1 MPRGKALP
9 SALVDL
15 ITSQLLH
22 SGDPTI
28 EYKARALLLG
38 EGEESPGMRLL
49 RERVPRSRM
58 ARSLLAHC
66 ARDGRIDQH
75 PYRKW
80 QRPHWTLCSLAQICY
95 PPGDASLQPILD
107 QVYDWLLEPAHLRY
121 RQSLLIPGQE
131 DRFRRCASQEGNAVW
146 YSILLGMDDLRTREL
161 TERLIA
167 WQWPDGGWNCDK
179 RPEARTSS
187 VIETLIPLRAL
198 SLASRHYTDALGKRA
213 ARAAGRAAEFF
224 LARSLFRRQRDG
236 AQITKDFALIQYP
249 IQFYDILSALQ
260 VMTEIGRIGDERCGE
275 ALGILRSKQLPDG
288 GFPLEK
294 PNART
299 SASII
304 TRGTHADWG
313 PSGKRRMNPL
323 VTVTALWILG
333 SAGGEGSARRT
344 ASPS

>member
-1 MPRGKALP
+1 LPRGKGLR
-9 SALVDL
+9 SAVVDS
-15 ITSQLLH
+15 ITLQLLH
-22 SGDPTI
+22 NGDPTI
-28 EYKARALLLG
+28 EYKVRSLLLG
-38 EGEESPGMRLL
+38 EAEGSRAMRLL
-49 RERVPRSRM
+49 RERIPRSRM
-58 ARSLLAHC
+58 ARSLLAPPSSDRTH
-66 ARDGRIDQH
+66 DGRIDQH

-80 QRPHWTLCSLAQICY
+80 QGPHWTLCSLAQICY
-95 PPGDASLQPILD
+95 PPGDESLLPIRD

-131 DRFRRCASQEGNAVW
+131 DRFRRCASQEGNAIW
-146 YSILLGMDDLRTREL
+146 YSILLGIDDLRTREL
-161 TERLIA
+161 VQRLIA

-198 SLASRHYTDALGKRA
+198 WLASLRYSDALGARA
-213 ARAAGRAAEFF
+213 ARAAERAAEFL
-224 LARSLFRRQRDG
+224 LARSLFRRLRDG

-260 VMTEIGRIGDERCGE
+260 VMTEIGRIRDERCRE
-275 ALGILRSKQLPDG
+275 ALAILRSKRLPDG

-313 PSGKRRMNPL
+313 PSGKRRMNP
-323 VTVTALWILG
+323 
-333 SAGGEGSARRT
+333 
-344 ASPS
+344 P

>member
-1 MPRGKALP
+1 MNRKPVGSAAPLP
-9 SALVDL
+9 TASRRAEASA
-15 ITSQLLH
+15 
-22 SGDPTI
+22 
-28 EYKARALLLG
+28 A
-38 EGEESPGMRLL
+38 
-49 RERVPRSRM
+49 
-58 ARSLLAHC
+58 LLAH
-66 ARDGRIDQH
+66 RGSDGRMPVHAYQ
-75 PYRKW
+75 KW
-80 QRPHWTLCSLAQICY
+80 QGPLWTLICLAEIGHRKGDRSILPLREQFREWLSAERHMQ
-95 PPGDASLQPILD
+95 PP
-107 QVYDWLLEPAHLRY
+107 H
-121 RQSLLIPGQE
+121 SLLIPGQE

-198 SLASRHYTDALGKRA
+198 WLASQHYTGALGARA
-213 ARAAGRAAEFF
+213 ARAAERAAEFF
-224 LARSLFRRQRDG
+224 LARSLFRRLRDG

-260 VMTEIGRIGDERCGE
+260 VMTEIGRIGDQRCGE

-323 VTVTALWILG
+323 VTVTALWILR
-333 SAGGEGSARRT
+333 AACGEGSARRT